1 MENLDQLHNA
11 LKKLKTVTKRIIESG
26 KCLNCKKRKVA
37 HTLPKDTVE
46 IWRDIKKLNC
56 IFSYSFM
63 TKSSRN
69 NRCS

>member
-1 MENLDQLHNA
+1 MKLLINKNILSYLENLDQLHNA

-46 IWRDIKKLNC
+46 I
-56 IFSYSFM
+56 
-63 TKSSRN
+63 
-69 NRCS
+69 